1 MLNQTK
7 PSPSK
12 KLKCNFYFF
21 FSFVKKNMRIWW
33 TTLATHNIHN
43 IHSSRINTRAVRS
56 THKTK
61 FKIYTWAH
69 LIYRNNLLLRRR
81 RRRRLLLLQSPWHC
95 KHIILVSA
103 AIAFDWA
110 ETGLHCWPVMELQRL
125 RGANILY
132 SSRHIL
138 HRGEEDISR
147 WRNVGED
154 SEWVRKGLIK
164 LHLLSIS

>member
-1 MLNQTK
+1 MHGLKAIMYPVQWGCRRMQLW
-7 PSPSK
+7 PLQYLLHSP
-12 KLKCNFYFF
+12 
-21 FSFVKKNMRIWW
+21 
-33 TTLATHNIHN
+33 HH
-43 IHSSRINTRAVRS
+43 
-56 THKTK
+56 
-61 FKIYTWAH
+61 
-69 LIYRNNLLLRRR
+69 RR

-110 ETGLHCWPVMELQRL
+110 ETGLHCWPVMELHRL

-147 WRNVGED
+147 
-154 SEWVRKGLIK
+154 
-164 LHLLSIS
+164 